1 MVDDKYIG
9 LALAISGTF
18 AIGASFIVTK
28 KGLNATARRNE
39 AYEDPSE
46 YHYLQQ
52 PLWWAGILLL
62 VTGEF
67 ANFAAYAFAPP
78 ILVTPLGSLSVIIG
92 AILASWFLKEELG
105 PVGRVGCGLC
115 VLGSIVIILHA
126 PEDKDIQTVDEILQ
140 YAIQPGFL
148 LYSFTV
154 LVFSLLMIY
163 YVAPV
168 HGTRIP
174 LVYISICSLV
184 GSMSVMAIK
193 GFGVALKLT
202 LAGNNQLTHP
212 STYVFGI
219 VVVVCILVQM
229 NYFNKALAIFSTN
242 VVNPTYFVT
251 FSTSVII
258 ASTILFQGF
267 NTANTTTTVTLLAG
281 FIVTFTG
288 VHLLNI
294 SRVPDSP
301 PLSSNHVPLSSSAL
315 ENGVMYPRLS
325 ISGRMSHD
333 GWPRT
338 PSNGGHS
345 RRGSLTTIFHV
356 PERPT
361 SLPFS
366 EDDGAMRLERLRE
379 EEDEDADEL
388 TRLTGG
394 KSGIAPRTRSPNGVG
409 SAETA
414 PRIEAHT

>member
-1 MVDDKYIG
+1 
-9 LALAISGTF
+9 
-18 AIGASFIVTK
+18 
-28 KGLNATARRNE
+28 
-39 AYEDPSE
+39 
-46 YHYLQQ
+46 
-52 PLWWAGILLL
+52 
-62 VTGEF
+62 
-67 ANFAAYAFAPP
+67 
-78 ILVTPLGSLSVIIG
+78 
-92 AILASWFLKEELG
+92 
-105 PVGRVGCGLC
+105 
-115 VLGSIVIILHA
+115 
-126 PEDKDIQTVDEILQ
+126 
-140 YAIQPGFL
+140 
-148 LYSFTV
+148 
-154 LVFSLLMIY
+154 MIY

-242 VVNPTYFVT
+242 VYVHVISVKFMSYPLCSVNPTYFVT

-394 KSGIAPRTRSPNGVG
+394 KSGIAPRTRSPNGVA